1 MKCLS
6 CGFEN
11 REDVSYCEKCGVKL
25 ESICPECGASIPADR
40 LFCGKCGHQLKTPD
54 ETPPVDYSQPE
65 SYTPRFLADKILTT
79 RSSIEGERKLVTVFF
94 ADVAGYTSMT
104 EKLDPEEVHGI
115 MDGAFKI
122 LMDEI
127 HRFEGTINQFTGD
140 GVMALFGAPLAHE
153 DHAQRACHSALS
165 VQNALGEYGE
175 KVKADTGLEFKMR
188 IGLNSGYV
196 IVGSIGDDL
205 RMDYTAVGDTTN
217 LADRMQGLAS
227 PGSVMVS
234 AHTHR
239 MSADYFEFKSLG
251 KVTVKGKGEKQE
263 AYELVKTG
271 EVATRI
277 GASVSKGLTRF
288 VGRKI
293 SMAALMEPFERV
305 SEGSGQVVGV
315 VGEAGVGKSR
325 LLLEFVNQMPTGK
338 FFFLGGRCLHYGGSM
353 AYLPIIDILKS
364 WFEIKEGDREYLIKK
379 KILDRILGLD
389 RNLEHTL
396 PCFQEIFSMKVDET
410 SYLEQD
416 TQMKKI
422 LTFEALRDLF
432 IRISQDQP
440 LVLAVEDLHW
450 IDNTTQEFINY
461 LIDWIPGS
469 RILLMLL
476 YRPEYTHQWGS
487 KSYYAKIGL
496 DQLNPVSS
504 KELVK
509 AMLEGGEV
517 APELRDLIMDRSAG
531 NPLFMEEFTQTLIEN
546 GTIQKKEHQY
556 VLNQDIKEIQVPDTI
571 QGIISARMDR
581 LEDNLKRTM
590 QVASVIGRDFAI
602 RILQSITGM
611 REELKSYL
619 LNLQGLEF
627 IYEKRLFPEL
637 EYIFKHALIQEV
649 AYNSLLQTRRKEI
662 HQNIGNTIEEIY
674 SNRLEEFYEVL
685 AYHYSR
691 SNDLE
696 KAVEYGEKAASRA
709 KDIFAHKDAVKLFE
723 QTIEI
728 LESHDPEN
736 KEKICEL
743 KIGLCDVLISAG
755 NPRRVLDQE
764 APALIETADSI
775 GDNRIA
781 SKTCQLSIWALIYDS
796 WGGAFFVPEAPK
808 WAALADRYASPD
820 TIERVWAD
828 SFMGMIKF
836 FTSNPDEG
844 LHLVYEAYKLSRKL
858 EDPETFWMAA
868 GFFLWA
874 GFAPKFQE
882 EQLRLAEE
890 MLEKPRTGVSIRT
903 LYDTIAYISS
913 VFGVYGIREHAYK
926 LRSERTELADKTRQ
940 PHHQLNTIGSDI
952 VFLYHEGEL
961 ERALEKRE
969 ILWEKGNELNLV
981 MYTVVLLS
989 MHFFRSILY
998 LFGPGEE
1005 IKPWAQNPESPAS
1018 LLMMAH
1024 LGKYDEVKE
1033 RLEYFTNSRKY
1044 RDENYAFN
1052 PAADVPL
1059 LEAAVK
1065 VKHRKA
1071 VELFLHRL
1079 ENSKIITTGPWQ
1091 TTCVHRHTGDGWEL
1105 LGKTE
1110 KARSDYTK
1118 ALKYASKVQFRPEI
1132 ALIRFQLAK
1141 LLFEHYPAD
1150 KSEALEHLEFT
1161 ISEFKEMKMKPSL
1174 EKALELKESLGSA

>member
-1 MKCLS
+1 MKCPK

-11 REDVSYCEKCGVKL
+11 IEEAVFCNKCGSKL
-25 ESICPECGASIPADR
+25 EVQCQECGQKNPAGS
-40 LFCGKCGHQLKTPD
+40 LFCNKCGHDLKAASEVT
-54 ETPPVDYSQPE
+54 VDYSLPQ

-94 ADVAGYTSMT
+94 ADVAGYTPMT

-153 DHAQRACHSALS
+153 DHAQRACHAALS
-165 VQNALGEYGE
+165 VQNTLGEYGE

-188 IGLNSGYV
+188 IGLNSGHV

-217 LADRMQGLAS
+217 LADRMQGLAA

-239 MSADYFEFKSLG
+239 LATDFFEFESLG
-251 KVTVKGKGEKQE
+251 KLEIKGKKEKQE
-263 AYELVKTG
+263 AYELIKTG
-271 EVATRI
+271 EIATRI

-293 SMAALMEPFERV
+293 SMAALKEPYERV
-305 SEGSGQVVGV
+305 LEGSGQVVGV

-325 LLLEFVNQMPTGK
+325 LLLEFVNQIPFGE
-338 FFFLGGRCLHYGGSM
+338 FSYLQGRCLHYGGSM
-353 AYLPIIDILKS
+353 AYLPINDILKS

-379 KILDRILGLD
+379 KIGDKILGLD
-389 RNLEHTL
+389 QNLEHTL
-396 PCFQEIFSMKVDET
+396 PCFQEILSLKVEET

-416 TQMKKI
+416 AQMKKI

-440 LVLAVEDLHW
+440 LVLAIEDLHW

-461 LIDWIPGS
+461 LIDWVPGS
-469 RILLMLL
+469 RILLILL

-504 KELVK
+504 KELIK

-517 APELRDLIMDRSAG
+517 ALELRDLILDRSSG
-531 NPLFMEEFTQTLIEN
+531 NPLFMEEFTQTLLEN
-546 GTIQKKEHQY
+546 SSIQKQENQY
-556 VLNQDIKEIQVPDTI
+556 VLDQDIKDIEVPDTI

-627 IYEKRLFPEL
+627 IYEKQLFPEL

-649 AYNSLLQTRRKEI
+649 AYNSLLQARRKEI
-662 HQNIGNTIEEIY
+662 HENIGNAIEEIY
-674 SNRLEEFYEVL
+674 IDRLEEFYEVL
-685 AYHYSR
+685 AYHYYR
-691 SNDLE
+691 SNNLE
-696 KAVEYGEKAASRA
+696 KAVEYGEKAANQA
-709 KDIFAHKDAVKLFE
+709 KDIFAHEDAVKLFE
-723 QTIEI
+723 QTIEVQEN
-728 LESHDPEN
+728 LDSEN
-736 KEKICEL
+736 KKKICEL
-743 KIGLCDVLISAG
+743 KLGFCDALITAG

-764 APALIETADSI
+764 APLTLSIAESI
-775 GDNRIA
+775 GDNKLA
-781 SKTCQLSIWALIYDS
+781 SKTCQLSFWALLYDS
-796 WGGAFFVPEAPK
+796 WGGAFFAPEAPK
-808 WAALADRYASPD
+808 WAKLADLYAEPD

-828 SFMGMIKF
+828 AFRGMIKF
-836 FTSNPDEG
+836 FAGNSDEG
-844 LHLVYEAYKLSRKL
+844 LPLVQGAYKLARRL
-858 EDPETFWMAA
+858 GDPETFWLAA
-868 GFFLWA
+868 GFFLYI
-874 GFAPKFQE
+874 GFAPKYQE

-890 MLEKPRTGVSIRT
+890 MIETSRSGVTIRT
-903 LYDTIAYISS
+903 LFETLAYISAIL
-913 VFGVYGIREHAYK
+913 GIYGKREPG
-926 LRSERTELADKTRQ
+926 LNVRSERIHLAERTDQ
-940 PHHQLNTIGSDI
+940 PHHQLNMAGADI
-952 VFLYHEGEL
+952 VDSFWNGQ
-961 ERALEKRE
+961 LEKAGEAGTR
-969 ILWEKGNELNLV
+969 LFEKGNELNLAR
-981 MYTVVLLS
+981 YTWTLLY
-989 MHFFRSILY
+989 MHLQRAILY
-998 LFGPGEE
+998 MTGSGAFIEAL
-1005 IKPWAQNPESPAS
+1005 AQNPETSMG
-1018 LLMMAH
+1018 LLCMAH
-1024 LGKYDEVKE
+1024 LGRDEEVIKKMNQ
-1033 RLEYFTNSRKY
+1033 YTSNPKY
-1044 RDENYAFN
+1044 RDENFDFIPMN
-1052 PAADVPL
+1052 DIPL
-1059 LEAAVK
+1059 LETAVK
-1065 VKHRKA
+1065 VKDSKA

-1079 ENSKIITTGPWQ
+1079 KNSKIITTGPWQ
-1091 TTCVHRHTGDGWEL
+1091 PTYVHRHTGDGWEF
-1105 LGKTE
+1105 LGNPE
-1110 KARSDYTK
+1110 KAKADYNE
-1118 ALKYASKVQFRPEI
+1118 ALKQASKDQFRPEV

-1141 LLFEHYPAD
+1141 LLFKHYPEEAD
-1150 KSEALEHLEFT
+1150 EAMAHLDFAAAEF
-1161 ISEFKEMKMKPSL
+1161 EEMKMKPSL
-1174 EKALELKESLGSA
+1174 EEALKLKETQGAG